1 MMNLLNKPMYPIRHQ
16 VRPYLDEKLKV
27 FWFMCGAGFMSAMMD
42 SMEQH
47 KFNPLSKHAVPE
59 N

>member
-1 MMNLLNKPMYPIRHQ
+1 
-16 VRPYLDEKLKV
+16 
-27 FWFMCGAGFMSAMMD
+27 MSAMMD

-59 N
+59 NNYSILKMKLIEPELYSVRDLN